1 MFSIYLIILA
11 ISTVVFTLLPLIFGK
26 GRKKTVNLIF
36 LCLCIACFIVTNV
49 IRNIDKKD
57 SSNYK
62 VYGGGLFREVEY
74 LETKG
79 GYHIFKEDT
88 LRVKELGHDIAVPDS
103 IELPWYT
110 EKIDRYNTR
119 ILCTK
124 DTEIDKNK
132 TIKIDGETYIL
143 ADNAEKIKTSYTYFM
158 APLPALYLSFLLFN
172 ILSSKKKKNK

>member
-1 MFSIYLIILA
+1 MFSVYLIILVV
-11 ISTVVFTLLPLIFGK
+11 STVLFTLLPLLFGRK
-26 GRKKTVNLIF
+26 KKKTVNLIF

-88 LRVKELGHDIAVPDS
+88 LRVMELGHDVAVPDD

-110 EKIDRYNTR
+110 KNIDRYDTKL
-119 ILCTK
+119 LCTK
-124 DTEIDKNK
+124 GTKIDKNK